1 MEQAFVESL
10 PAKGISGSTLEVL
23 EKEETVSVEVFMLL
37 QEEHLQKLL
46 QNLPIG
52 QDAILTSEW
61 QKACIEVTDG
71 FGSKFSLTT
80 GQQLLGCAVTAA

>member
-52 QDAILTSEW
+52 QHAILTSDW
-61 QKACIEVTDG
+61 QKACIEAETDG

-80 GQQLLGCAVTAA
+80 GQ

>member
-10 PAKGISGSTLEVL
+10 FAKGISGSTLGVL
-23 EKEETVSVEVFMLL
+23 EKEEIVSVEVFRLL

-52 QDAILTSEW
+52 QHAILTIASEW
-61 QKACIEVTDG
+61 QKACIEAETDG

-80 GQQLLGCAVTAA
+80 GQ